1 MGSRRGSVHL
11 GRANR
16 TVLVTLVNLV
26 LNLLVT
32 RDRDTLSS
40 RNGDLSLHLSNLE
53 VCLAFLGLVYQEVLK
68 LLQVD
73 LDDAHGDLV
82 AHIFVRI
89 LRDSLEKFISADR
102 DDTSV
107 GAVSKLRV

>member
-16 TVLVTLVNLV
+16 TVLVTLVHLV
-26 LNLLVT
+26 LNLLVI
-32 RDRDTLSS
+32 RDRDTLGS

-53 VCLAFLGLVYQEVLK
+53 IGLAFLRLVNQEVLK
-68 LLQVD
+68 LLHVD

-82 AHIFVRI
+82 AHIFV
-89 LRDSLEKFISADR
+89 L
-102 DDTSV
+102 V
-107 GAVSKLRV
+107 